1 MVEAHHIG
9 KHTVESEG
17 DFVVARFFGDE
28 SPEEGA
34 VIADILTRYLRAQP
48 RLYVLVDVSKVGDI
62 PGETRK
68 LWLHWFNKHVPEA
81 VVVLGAG
88 IAVRTIAK
96 MAAASTR
103 VLFGREPR
111 FVFVESEDEG
121 RAWVDEHRTR
131 SRR

>member
-34 VIADILTRYLRAQP
+34 VIADILTRYLHAQP

-68 LWLHWFNKHVPEA
+68 LWLHWFNKYSPEA

-96 MAAASTR
+96 MASASTR

-121 RAWVDEHRTR
+121 RTWVDQHRTR